1 MATPQLTAFSPAT
14 PAIIVPVAGSLD
26 QCVAAAA
33 AARAAGADFVEW
45 RVDLS
50 DVQWRRPE
58 ALARG
63 AVAVAGAGL
72 PVLGTLRT
80 RPEGG
85 QAEVTPA
92 TYRQAVETLASV
104 CAAVDVEG
112 RFGAEMVAAAR
123 AGATG
128 GIAAAAGGGAGGGS
142 AVGGDAGGRF
152 GARGRVGA
160 PCQVVVSFHDFT
172 GLPAQLGQVFAALA
186 ALDPDVVKV
195 AVQAAGPADVA
206 ALAAAAATCPRPT
219 IAIAMGQAGQAARC
233 CPELTRSLATFA
245 TVGLATAPGQ
255 VPVARVRAALK
266 R

>member
-1 MATPQLTAFSPAT
+1 MATPQLTDFSPAT

-26 QCVAAAA
+26 QCVAAAV

-50 DVQWRRPE
+50 DVEWYRVE
-58 ALARG
+58 ALTRG
-63 AVAVAGAGL
+63 AVAVAGADL

-85 QAEVTPA
+85 RAEVTPA

-123 AGATG
+123 AGATE
-128 GIAAAAGGGAGGGS
+128 A
-142 AVGGDAGGRF
+142 
-152 GARGRVGA
+152 A

-172 GLPAQLGQVFAALA
+172 GLPAQLGQVFASLA

-195 AVQAAGPADVA
+195 AVQAASPAAVA
-206 ALAAAAATCPRPT
+206 ALAAAARACPRPT

-233 CPELTRSLATFA
+233 RPALTHSVATFA
-245 TVGLATAPGQ
+245 TAGLATAPGQ
-255 VPVARVRAALK
+255 VPVAQVRAALK

>member
-1 MATPQLTAFSPAT
+1 MATPQLTDFSPAT

-50 DVQWRRPE
+50 DVEWRRPV

-63 AVAVAGAGL
+63 AAAVAGAGL

-112 RFGAEMVAAAR
+112 RFGAEMVTAAR
-123 AGATG
+123 AGAAG
-128 GIAAAAGGGAGGGS
+128 GVDAAAGGAVGGAGGKPGERRCA
-142 AVGGDAGGRF
+142 AV
-152 GARGRVGA
+152 
-160 PCQVVVSFHDFT
+160 PCQVVISFHDFT
-172 GLPAQLGQVFAALA
+172 GLPAQLGKVFASLG

-195 AVQAAGPADVA
+195 AVQAASPADVA
-206 ALAAAAATCPRPT
+206 ALAAAAGACPRPT

-233 CPELTRSLATFA
+233 RPELTRSLATFA
-245 TVGLATAPGQ
+245 TAGLATAPGQ
-255 VPVARVRAALK
+255 VPVAQVRAALK